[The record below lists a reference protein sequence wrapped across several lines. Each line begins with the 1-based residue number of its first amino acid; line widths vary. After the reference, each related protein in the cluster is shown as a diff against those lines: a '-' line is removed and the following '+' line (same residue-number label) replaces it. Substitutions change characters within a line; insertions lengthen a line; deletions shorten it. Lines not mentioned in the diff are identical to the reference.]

1 MRCTHSWVKK
11 KLPLALDCSRS
22 AWQAFFVVCLWGSCH
37 QDGVEVRG
45 EDQASVGGSVCD
57 GSLAELRGF
66 YSAGAACSEQGGDI
80 DGGGIQQQNSPLFG
94 KIKKKQ
100 SVTASHSK

>member
-1 MRCTHSWVKK
+1 M
-11 KLPLALDCSRS
+11 
-22 AWQAFFVVCLWGSCH
+22 
-37 QDGVEVRG
+37 G